1 VFDGDQVLLGAVEDS
16 RGSEEGEATAVTG
29 AEKFAQTGVRV
40 GQMLNMR

>member
-1 VFDGDQVLLGAVEDS
+1 MFDGIRCCWELLRIHG
-16 RGSEEGEATAVTG
+16 GSEEGEATAVTG